1 MTTWADERFR
11 RRGRARASYPSP
23 AKGERDMEK
32 GFAESGASDSFGRM
46 KTGFFTC
53 SFWRGFLVFVLC
65 AVAAGAAEIYKVGD
79 TLEPFAVKD
88 AKGGDFDYAAGKL
101 SFLIVSYEM
110 QPAKTVNGYLEK
122 KPSDYLETHRA
133 AFLADIH
140 GMPGIGRFFALPKMK
155 KYPHRI
161 LLADSDTL
169 LARHPTKAGC
179 VTVFSFNDK
188 GLITEIR
195 HLDPEKDLDAL
206 FPGAETETDAK

>member
-1 MTTWADERFR
+1 MNDSGDGPGAGKLPVPGE
-11 RRGRARASYPSP
+11 GRARY
-23 AKGERDMEK
+23 GERIRGIERV
-32 GFAESGASDSFGRM
+32 GQLGRM

-65 AVAAGAAEIYKVGD
+65 AVAAGAAEVYKVGD

-133 AFLADIH
+133 AFLSDIH

-169 LARHPTKAGC
+169 LARHPTKAGR
-179 VTVFSFNDK
+179 VTVFSFDDK
-188 GLITEIR
+188 GVITEIR
-195 HLDPEKDLDAL
+195 HLDPEKDLDGL
-206 FPGAETETDAK
+206 FPGVETKPEAK